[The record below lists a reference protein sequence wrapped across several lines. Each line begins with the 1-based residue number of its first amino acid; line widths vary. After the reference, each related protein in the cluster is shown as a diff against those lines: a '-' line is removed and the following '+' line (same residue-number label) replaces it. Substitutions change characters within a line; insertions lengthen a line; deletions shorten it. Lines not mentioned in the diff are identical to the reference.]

1 MRNWFWSLAIA
12 FALVAIVAGYLSGR
26 GVASAPQMPVPRAGR
41 TSASARRPR
50 ISEVAVRDAF
60 SSDPVEIGHPR
71 MARVGRRPQRLSIVV
86 GLCGQSV
93 AVESGFLG
101 LGVPLTF
108 DLDPHAA
115 QAAAFAAD
123 VRAAGDRLYVHLERP
138 PNASEL
144 ASLRAQLGAFD
155 GVASRR
161 SAGMASALTGH
172 ALVFFDERGEAVA
185 RSFSRHHVPFVQRDM
200 TVDDRAQRSYIAYML
215 RRAAE
220 RSAYEGATVTL
231 MRPTPTSLAALV
243 GFLREGNTDIVAAR

>member
-1 MRNWFWSLAIA
+1 MRNWFWSTLIVL
-12 FALVAIVAGYLSGR
+12 ALVAIVAGYVSGSGTAHPPPTVAR
-26 GVASAPQMPVPRAGR
+26 GASHVAP
-41 TSASARRPR
+41 ARRPR
-50 ISEVAVRDAF
+50 IREVAVRDLF
-60 SSDPVEIGHPR
+60 SRDAVEIGHPL

-138 PNASEL
+138 PSASEL
-144 ASLRAQLGAFD
+144 ASLRAQLGQFD

-161 SAGMASALTGH
+161 SAGMAAALTGQTL
-172 ALVFFDERGEAVA
+172 AFFDERGEADA
-185 RSFSRHHVPFVQRDM
+185 RPFRRDGVPFVQRDM

-220 RSAYEGATVTL
+220 RSEYEGASVTL

-243 GFLREGNTDIVAAR
+243 GFLRDSHTDIVAAR